1 MKNLISLALVS
12 LLSFVIFGC
21 SDKETATGPSNDQ
34 EYVVLEGTRDEVE
47 EVIIPQ
53 FRELVDMALNPK
65 EKSLDFR
72 IMTESDSYAQVII
85 TYDTTRTSFPHP
97 VIETAGNRMHI
108 VLETKYFV
116 VPVVRF
122 YDDYGNRIELN
133 GKEYEYNLDVPS
145 AKFAQDGGWFNPIE
159 WFSSDVIK
167 FIGIGLAAWLGFKVG
182 ALILAVLASIA
193 WAAVLIGLFVGAV
206 TALPGAF
213 QWIVEIFGISGWN
226 IEAIRQYALEMGQ
239 NLTALLQQIM

>member
-1 MKNLISLALVS
+1 MVLSAI
-12 LLSFVIFGC
+12 LSFLIFGC
-21 SDKETATGPSNDQ
+21 SSQKSGVGPVDDQ
-34 EYVVLEGTRDEVE
+34 EYILLEGKQDEVE
-47 EVIIPQ
+47 EVVVPQ
-53 FRELVDMALNPK
+53 FGQLVDMALNPK

-72 IMTESDSYAQVII
+72 IMTESDSYTQVII

-97 VIETAGNRMHI
+97 VIETAGDRMHI

-122 YDDYGNRIELN
+122 YDDYGNRIELD
-133 GKEYEYNLDVPS
+133 GKEYEYNLDATS
-145 AKFAQDGGWFNPIE
+145 AKLAQDGGWFNPIE

-226 IEAIRQYALEMGQ
+226 IEAIRQYAFEMGQ